1 MATLSLKGKRQ
12 RWTSKFLEQPV
23 ILLLSPSFLS
33 NFSKMVAFFNKSID
47 VVQRLL
53 LLMTGFPSL
62 PPLLYS
68 SAIGKVLA
76 VVWFGGVVMV
86 RVEERALL
94 ERLVMEVISESV
106 GVK

>member
-1 MATLSLKGKRQ
+1 M
-12 RWTSKFLEQPV
+12 
-23 ILLLSPSFLS
+23 
-33 NFSKMVAFFNKSID
+33 
-47 VVQRLL
+47 
-53 LLMTGFPSL
+53 LMKGFPSL

>member
-1 MATLSLKGKRQ
+1 
-12 RWTSKFLEQPV
+12 
-23 ILLLSPSFLS
+23 
-33 NFSKMVAFFNKSID
+33 MVAFFNKSID
-47 VVQRLL
+47 VVQRLQM
-53 LLMTGFPSL
+53 LMKGFPSL